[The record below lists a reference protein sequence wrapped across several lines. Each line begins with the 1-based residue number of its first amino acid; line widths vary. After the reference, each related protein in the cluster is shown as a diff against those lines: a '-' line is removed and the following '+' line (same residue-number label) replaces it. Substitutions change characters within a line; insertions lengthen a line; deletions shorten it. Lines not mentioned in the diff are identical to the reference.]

1 MHGAG
6 TQTFCQLLKEFG
18 STSYVY
24 AAGGK
29 QLKKVVSDKIASEII
44 KGVDE
49 DSLVDSL
56 NWLSQTNNHFVTL
69 ADPDYP
75 KALLEIADPPPVL
88 YAKGNL
94 ALLN

>member
-1 MHGAG
+1 MIKN
-6 TQTFCQLLKEFG
+6 TEIQSLKVMNVLGQVVLNKE
-18 STSYVY
+18 
-24 AAGGK
+24 
-29 QLKKVVSDKIASEII
+29 KVVSDKIASEII